1 MGSSVFALLDAEWDA
16 LGRRPVP
23 ASWTAVAPVLGPCA
37 RLASVVDACRDGTD
51 PTAANRVLAGVLAV
65 AAAGDGG
72 ADVARRTA
80 LQALLPLAASAAAR
94 MRGYVGW
101 GPWATR
107 SELEG
112 DAAAALAEVVA
123 AGVGE
128 TAWPAVVVRSRL
140 RDRLRTA
147 VRRHERRRR
156 REGTGLDGPD
166 GLGAAHPTAGL
177 HDARCPE
184 ERAARAVVDAARAG
198 TVSWAAAQTVLA
210 TSVFGWDPA
219 SFAALTGRDVR
230 AIRTHR
236 RRTARHLAALADTHL
251 ALAG

>member
-1 MGSSVFALLDAEWDA
+1 
-16 LGRRPVP
+16 
-23 ASWTAVAPVLGPCA
+23 
-37 RLASVVDACRDGTD
+37 
-51 PTAANRVLAGVLAV
+51 
-65 AAAGDGG
+65 
-72 ADVARRTA
+72 
-80 LQALLPLAASAAAR
+80 

-107 SELEG
+107 CELEG
-112 DAAAALAEVVA
+112 DAVATLAEVVT
-123 AGVGE
+123 AGVGA
-128 TAWPAVVVRSRL
+128 TAWPAAMVKSRL
-140 RDRLRTA
+140 RDRLRTS

-156 REGTGLDGPD
+156 REGAGLD

-184 ERAARAVVDAARAG
+184 ERAARAVVDAVRSGAVSRAAG
-198 TVSWAAAQTVLA
+198 QTVLA
-210 TSVFGWDPA
+210 TSVFGWDPV

>member
-23 ASWTAVAPVLGPCA
+23 GWWFGASRPHE
-37 RLASVVDACRDGTD
+37 RLESVVDACRDGSD
-51 PTAANRVLAGVLAV
+51 PGAANAMLAQVLAV
-65 AAAGDGG
+65 AARGD
-72 ADVARRTA
+72 DLARRTA
-80 LQALLPLAASAAAR
+80 LQALLPLAAAAAAR

-112 DAAAALAEVVA
+112 DAAAALVELVA
-123 AGVGE
+123 DGVGP
-128 TAWPAVVVRSRL
+128 TAWPAAVVRSRL
-140 RDRLRTA
+140 RDRLRTT
-147 VRRHERRRR
+147 VRRHERGRR
-156 REGTGLDGPD
+156 REGAGLD
-166 GLGAAHPTAGL
+166 GLGARHPTTGL

-184 ERAARAVVDAARAG
+184 ERAARVVVDAVLAG
-198 TVSWAAAQTVLA
+198 IVSRSAGQTVLA

-230 AIRTHR
+230 AVRTHR
-236 RRTARHLAALADTHL
+236 RRTARHLAALAS
-251 ALAG
+251 